1 MWKKRNLMNIDY
13 NYIDPKEAL
22 KELFIIKKNNVDF
35 YLKKK
40 KLAKLAGLNEATLF
54 RHLKGTSK
62 ITRKSAIKYAKVL
75 DCHPAEIL
83 FKKKENK

>member
-22 KELFIIKKNNVDF
+22 KQLFIIKKNGVDF

-40 KLAKLAGLNEATLF
+40 KLAKLAGLNQATLF

>member
-22 KELFIIKKNNVDF
+22 KELLLIKKNNVNF

-40 KLAKLAGLNEATLF
+40 FFAKLAGLNQATLY
-54 RHLKGTSK
+54 RHLNGEFVIS
-62 ITRKSAIKYAKVL
+62 RDSAIKYAKALGCDPV
-75 DCHPAEIL
+75 EIL

>member
-1 MWKKRNLMNIDY
+1 MNIDY